1 VNRLPLRHPGHASSW
16 RWLPLVLILAV
27 LGGCASAP
35 QSARIAFSPPEGLP
49 LRVELTETPFF
60 PQDAYQGGP
69 AAVATVLVA
78 QGLDVTPEA
87 LVAEIPLPERQGN
100 LQAELRATVRARE
113 RVAYRLEPELNA
125 ILAEVAAGHPVVVFQ
140 NLGLGVA
147 PRWHYAV
154 VVGYDLEAGEVILR
168 SGTIERHVN
177 SVPLF
182 ERTWSRADRWAFVAV
197 PPEHLPA
204 TARPLAWLRA
214 VNELEQTGFLGSA
227 KVGYESAIARW
238 PGEAVGYLG
247 LANTQF
253 AAGDLSGAERAL
265 RVLLEH
271 QPGRHEAWNNL
282 AHVLMAQQCGFQ
294 ARAAAACATAL
305 APEARV
311 YRRTERSVL
320 GADTSGLDCRPL
332 PPCPSYGLQARGPA
346 TGMDVLR

>member
-1 VNRLPLRHPGHASSW
+1 MNPRVSRRTGLPGPWSLPL
-16 RWLPLVLILAV
+16 LVLLLAG

-35 QSARIAFSPPEGLP
+35 QSARIAENPPEGLP
-49 LRVELTETPFF
+49 LRVELSETPFF
-60 PQDAYQGGP
+60 PQEAYQCGP
-69 AAVATVLVA
+69 AAVATVLAA
-78 QGLDVTPEA
+78 QGLNVTPEA
-87 LVAEIPLPERQGN
+87 LTPDLYIPGRQGS
-100 LQAELRATVRARE
+100 LQAELRAAVRARE
-113 RVAYRLEPELNA
+113 RIAYRLEPELSA

-154 VVGYDLEAGEVILR
+154 VVGYDLDAGEVILR

-177 SVPLF
+177 SMPLF

-197 PPEHLPA
+197 PPEQLPA

-238 PGEAVGYLG
+238 PGEAIGYLG

-265 RVLLEH
+265 RVLLER

-305 APEARV
+305 APEAQV
-311 YRRTERSVL
+311 YRRTERGVL
-320 GADTSGLDCRPL
+320 SADTSGLDCRPL
-332 PPCPSYGLQARGPA
+332 PACPTHGQHAGDPTVGSGL
-346 TGMDVLR
+346 LR